1 MLMGCYTKKKERVTQ
16 LACEE
21 MLGEE
26 AISLYAIVILI
37 IFTSEKY
44 SKSLD
49 EAMDSSAIDNTQWS
63 GGKGDLVAL
72 PCCHNLLNILLIWFL
87 QTEGGKETSLGQKA
101 VFLPF

>member
-1 MLMGCYTKKKERVTQ
+1 
-16 LACEE
+16 